1 MENNTKSLVTRVEQE
16 TPESPVTISFRRRSV
31 DMYYIFDQELEV
43 IGSASAQSSL
53 HLGFFGASFGASVS
67 LWATVITVDI
77 INPYTYSAFWAT
89 ALVSTVLAV
98 YFGIRSTLDFIK
110 TKKQVKLIR
119 DASPNR
125 EPQPKTDLANIN
137 QN

>member
-53 HLGFFGASFGASVS
+53 HLGF
-67 LWATVITVDI
+67 LER
-77 INPYTYSAFWAT
+77 
-89 ALVSTVLAV
+89 VLA
-98 YFGIRSTLDFIK
+98 R
-110 TKKQVKLIR
+110 
-119 DASPNR
+119 P
-125 EPQPKTDLANIN
+125 
-137 QN
+137 